1 MSDALKR
8 LVEAEAKAGD
18 LFLAIEHQGLIAP
31 GKMESRLNREVFQ
44 LAHDMFGVERYW
56 HKRIIRAGPNTL
68 HPYREDPPD
77 LRIREDDILFF
88 DFGPVFEAWE
98 ADFGRTYVLGND
110 PVKHKLRNDIEE
122 AWFEAR
128 DWYLA
133 NAPMTG
139 AELFAHA
146 VQQAEKRGW
155 EFGGEIA
162 GHIIGQFPHE
172 RLGKGDKGHYIHP
185 ENHTPMSAPGSDGQ
199 ARHWI
204 LEMHFVDRHRQIG
217 GFFEQLL
224 HG

>member
-1 MSDALKR
+1 MTAALKQ
-8 LVEAEAKAGD
+8 LIDAEAHAAE
-18 LFLAIEHQGLIAP
+18 LFRAIETEKLIAP
-31 GKMESRLNREVFQ
+31 GKMESELNREVFQ
-44 LAHDMFGVERYW
+44 LAHNMFGVERYW
-56 HKRIIRAGPNTL
+56 HKRIVRAGPNTM

-77 LRIREDDILFF
+77 LRIQADDILFF

-110 PVKHKLRNDIEE
+110 PVKHKLRSDIEE

-128 DWYLA
+128 DWYLSH
-133 NAPMTG
+133 APMSG
-139 AELFAHA
+139 AELFTHA
-146 VQQAEKRGW
+146 LHQAEKRGW

-185 ENHTPMSAPGSDGQ
+185 ENHNSMSAPGSKGEP
-199 ARHWI
+199 RHWI
-204 LEMHFVDRHRQIG
+204 LEIHFVDRQRQIG

-224 HG
+224 LG